1 MLKMP
6 TKQTLLT
13 SAISRSETLRAV
25 LSDGVKA
32 DKVIEAL
39 RLIEEDIRTVLW
51 SYYEPEEHSCDDCA
65 SEEG

>member
-39 RLIEEDIRTVLW
+39 RLIEEDIRAR
-51 SYYEPEEHSCDDCA
+51 EPGA
-65 SEEG
+65 